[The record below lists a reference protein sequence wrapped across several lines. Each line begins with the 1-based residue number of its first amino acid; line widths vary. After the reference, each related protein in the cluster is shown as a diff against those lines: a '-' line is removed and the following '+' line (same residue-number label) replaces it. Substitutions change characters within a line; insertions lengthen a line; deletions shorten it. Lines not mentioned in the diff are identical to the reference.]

1 MIQRPPRFT
10 PNDTHFPYTTLLR
23 SLPSNMEVP
32 YEVSGIVKKASYYDD
47 IYGSGHWRSSNIISL
62 AIGQGELGVTP
73 LQMANMMA
81 AIANKGY
88 YYRPHLVKSI
98 GDEKYVPPEFT
109 EKIHTGIDPEHFEI
123 VHQGM
128 QIDRKSTR
136 LNSSH

>member
-1 MIQRPPRFT
+1 MIRPPPRST
-10 PNDTHFPYTTLLR
+10 RTDTLFPYTTLFR
-23 SLPSNMEVP
+23 S
-32 YEVSGIVKKASYYDD
+32 
-47 IYGSGHWRSSNIISL
+47 ISL

-109 EKIHTGIDPEHFEI
+109 EKINTGIDPEHFEI
-123 VHQGM
+123 VHQCM
-128 QIDRKSTR
+128 QMVFEP
-136 LNSSH
+136 